1 MLESPFNKRDF
12 NTGVSCEYREIFR
25 SSFLYRTTL
34 VAASGDV
41 SKTVKP
47 DGMILSV
54 KIECLNPVSVNAA
67 MLK

>member
-1 MLESPFNKRDF
+1 MNIAKFLEAAF
-12 NTGVSCEYREIFR
+12 CIE
-25 SSFLYRTTL
+25 RTTL
-34 VAASGDV
+34 VAASGEV

-54 KIECLNPVSVNAA
+54 KIDCLNPISVNAA